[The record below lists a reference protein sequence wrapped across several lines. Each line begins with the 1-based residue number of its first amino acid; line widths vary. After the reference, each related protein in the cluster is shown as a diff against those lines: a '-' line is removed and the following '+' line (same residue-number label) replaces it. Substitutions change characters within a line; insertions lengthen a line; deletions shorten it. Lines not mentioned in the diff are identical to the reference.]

1 MKVISN
7 QWPFAAKHSKKT
19 VSRSRLFWLIAIAL
33 ITSGP
38 PAQAQQ
44 RNKLSKVGFLSGLSA
59 SAISTRLEA
68 FRQGLNELGY
78 TEGKNTIIEYRWA
91 EGKLDRLPELASEV
105 VRLKPDVIVT
115 SGPPSIRAAQRATD
129 TIPIIMAFDS
139 DPVGNGFVA
148 SLAEPGNNITGLS
161 ALFPEISGKRLEL
174 LKDII
179 PKLSRIA
186 VLGNSKEPAN
196 AQSVKETERAAEKLA
211 LKLQY
216 FDVLALSDIEA
227 AFQAA
232 KKERADAVLVLGGYI
247 FNYYPAQLAAHANKN
262 RIAAMYQGSEYA
274 EAGGLISYGTNIAEL
289 FRRAATYVDKIL
301 KGANPADLPV
311 EQPTKF
317 ELVINLKAAKQIGVV
332 IPPNVLAR
340 ADKVIR

>member
-1 MKVISN
+1 
-7 QWPFAAKHSKKT
+7 
-19 VSRSRLFWLIAIAL
+19 
-33 ITSGP
+33 
-38 PAQAQQ
+38 
-44 RNKLSKVGFLSGLSA
+44 
-59 SAISTRLEA
+59 
-68 FRQGLNELGY
+68 
-78 TEGKNTIIEYRWA
+78 
-91 EGKLDRLPELASEV
+91 
-105 VRLKPDVIVT
+105 
-115 SGPPSIRAAQRATD
+115 
-129 TIPIIMAFDS
+129 MAFDS

-148 SLAEPGNNITGLS
+148 SLARPGNNITGLS

-179 PKLSRIA
+179 PRLSRIA
-186 VLGNSKEPAN
+186 LFGSSKEPAN
-196 AQSVKETERAAEKLA
+196 AQSVKETALAAEKLA

-216 FDVLALSDIEA
+216 LDVLALNDIEA
-227 AFQAA
+227 AFRAA
-232 KKERADAVLVLGGYI
+232 KKDRADAVLVLGGYI

-289 FRRAATYVDKIL
+289 FRRAATYVDKVL
-301 KGANPADLPV
+301 KGAEPGNLPV

-317 ELVINLKAAKQIGVV
+317 ELVINLKAAKQIGLI